1 MTWMVMGVAVVTWC
15 PSRTRITRIVVVV
28 VVVGTVVVIL
38 RRLVLLSLAVFFALH
53 TTILEPDFD
62 LTLCQIEVS
71 RQFPALLLRYVGIK
85 KEFFFQ
91 L

>member
-1 MTWMVMGVAVVTWC
+1 MTGV

-28 VVVGTVVVIL
+28 GVAAVVVVL
-38 RRLVLLSLAVFFALH
+38 RRVLLSLAVLFALH

-62 LTLCQIEVS
+62 LALRQVEVS
-71 RQFPALLLRYVGIK
+71 RQFPALLLRHVGIE

>member
-15 PSRTRITRIVVVV
+15 PSRTRITRIVVIIGAV
-28 VVVGTVVVIL
+28 TIVVIL
-38 RRLVLLSLAVFFALH
+38 RLVLLSLAVLFTLH